1 MPVNRPMKRLSLY
14 LFLILF
20 TLQTP
25 SQADDIRDFQIE
37 GMSIGDSLL
46 DFYSE
51 AKIKSN
57 KKNWYKNKDVTG
69 VEIIE
74 KKGLYDSIQ
83 FHFKADDKNFT
94 IIGIKGLIF
103 YKNNNIEDCYKKQK
117 EVSEELK
124 QVFPNTK
131 IILGTKI
138 SHPSDKTGKSK
149 TTTNYFALGGN
160 DFVDIGCYDWTPEMK
175 WWDNLRIGMISNEL
189 ENFLKVAY

>member
-1 MPVNRPMKRLSLY
+1 MKKFLAI
-14 LFLILF
+14 LILGLFF
-20 TLQTP
+20 TIP

-131 IILGTKI
+131 IKLGKKKTILGIRQVKAKLQLI
-138 SHPSDKTGKSK
+138 I
-149 TTTNYFALGGN
+149 L
-160 DFVDIGCYDWTPEMK
+160 
-175 WWDNLRIGMISNEL
+175 L
-189 ENFLKVAY
+189 